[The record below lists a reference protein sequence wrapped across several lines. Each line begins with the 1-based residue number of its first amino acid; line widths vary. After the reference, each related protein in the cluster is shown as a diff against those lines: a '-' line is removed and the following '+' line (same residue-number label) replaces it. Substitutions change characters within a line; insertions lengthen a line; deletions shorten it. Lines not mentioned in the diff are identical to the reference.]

1 MSGDPE
7 VLMRRLLFALL
18 PLLLLPRTAEAAL
31 PLSRGVAIH
40 EWLNWA
46 PLAADGSY
54 RWPPYRSVAEW
65 LSGSRPAADWPKGDE
80 FARIRAMG
88 FDFVRLSVDPG
99 PLLAYTGDMRQEALA
114 VLEGDVRRVTATG
127 LKVVFNLQA
136 VTQVPAYGPDV
147 VNSPADSAA
156 IAGYE
161 AMVADVAQMLAR
173 VGGDKVAIEPFNEP
187 AHYPCD
193 GTGYGGWQPIAAAT
207 VAKIR
212 AVSRDLTIVMTGAC
226 GGDVTGLAD
235 LNPAF
240 DDPDIYYSFH
250 MYDPHSFTH
259 QRLQNPTLFAS
270 GLPWPSSS
278 GTPQQVIEN
287 LHARMTAA
295 GMSPAAQA
303 MNMAQLAKPS
313 ADYFAHGWG
322 PADVRARIGEA
333 VAWAKANGI
342 PVTRLFMGEFG
353 AILMSADGR
362 QGAPDADRLRY
373 DEVVRETAESY
384 GIPWSL
390 WEYSNPYGMTL
401 ILPEGPAV
409 PDPELLRALGLR
421 EPPDGR
427 AADGQ

>member
-1 MSGDPE
+1 
-7 VLMRRLLFALL
+7 MRRLLLA
-18 PLLLLPRTAEAAL
+18 LLLLVLLPAAAQAAL
-31 PLSRGVAIH
+31 PLHRGVAIH

-46 PLAADGSY
+46 PLAKDGSY
-54 RWPPYRSVAEW
+54 RWPPYRSVADW
-65 LSGSRPAADWPKGDE
+65 LSGSRPASDWPKGDE

-99 PLLAYTGDMRQEALA
+99 PLLATEGDRRQEALA
-114 VLEGDVRRVTATG
+114 VLEADVRRVTAAG

-136 VTQVPAYGPDV
+136 VTQVPAYGPDA
-147 VNSPADSAA
+147 VNSPADSPAV
-156 IAGYE
+156 AGYE
-161 AMVADVAQMLAR
+161 AMVADVAGMLAR
-173 VGGDKVAIEPFNEP
+173 IGSDKVAIEPFNEP

-212 AVSRDLTIVMTGAC
+212 AVAPDLTIVITGAC
-226 GGDVTGLAD
+226 GGDVTGLVD
-235 LNPAF
+235 LKPDF

-259 QRLQNPTLFAS
+259 QRLQNPNLFAS
-270 GLPWPSSS
+270 GLPWPSSA
-278 GTPQQVIEN
+278 GTPQEVIAN

-303 MNMAQLAKPS
+303 MNMAQVAKPI

-322 PADVRARIGEA
+322 PAEVHARIGEA
-333 VAWAKANGI
+333 VAWAKANNI
-342 PVTRLFMGEFG
+342 PPKRLFMGEFG

-362 QGAPDADRLRY
+362 QGAPDAGRLRY
-373 DEVVRETAESY
+373 DEAVRETAERY

-401 ILPEGPAV
+401 ILPEGPAI
-409 PDPELLRALGLR
+409 PDPELLRALGLH
-421 EPPDGR
+421 EPPDVGTS
-427 AADGQ
+427 D

>member
-1 MSGDPE
+1 
-7 VLMRRLLFALL
+7 MRRLLLALFMLAAL
-18 PLLLLPRTAEAAL
+18 PATANAAL
-31 PLSRGVAIH
+31 PLHRGVAIH

-54 RWPPYRSVAEW
+54 RWPPYRSVTAW
-65 LSGSRPAADWPKGDE
+65 LSGARPLSDWPKGDE

-99 PLLAYTGDMRQEALA
+99 PLLASQGEKRQEALA
-114 VLEGDVRRVTATG
+114 VLDADVRKVTAAG
-127 LKVVFNLQA
+127 LKVVFNLQS
-136 VTQVPAYGPDV
+136 VTQIPAYGPEM

-156 IAGYE
+156 VAAYE
-161 AMVADVAQMLAR
+161 AMVADVARMLAR
-173 VGGDKVAIEPFNEP
+173 IGSDKVAIEPFNEP

-193 GTGYGGWQPIAAAT
+193 GTGYGGWQPIAEAM
-207 VAKIR
+207 VASIR

-226 GGDVTGLAD
+226 GGDVTGLVD
-235 LNPAF
+235 LKPDF

-259 QRLQNPTLFAS
+259 QRLDNPNEFAS
-270 GLPWPSSS
+270 GLPWPSSAGS
-278 GTPQQVIEN
+278 AREVIEK
-287 LHARMTAA
+287 LEARMTAA
-295 GMSPAAQA
+295 GMSPAARA
-303 MNMAQLAKPS
+303 INMAQMRKPI

-322 PADVRARIGEA
+322 PAELHARIGEA

-342 PVTRLFMGEFG
+342 PVQRLFMGEFG
-353 AILMSADGR
+353 AILISADGR

-373 DEVVRETAESY
+373 DEAVRETAESY

-401 ILPEGPAV
+401 ILPRGRAI
-409 PDPELLRALGLR
+409 PDPELLRALGLD
-421 EPPDGR
+421 EP
-427 AADGQ
+427 AE